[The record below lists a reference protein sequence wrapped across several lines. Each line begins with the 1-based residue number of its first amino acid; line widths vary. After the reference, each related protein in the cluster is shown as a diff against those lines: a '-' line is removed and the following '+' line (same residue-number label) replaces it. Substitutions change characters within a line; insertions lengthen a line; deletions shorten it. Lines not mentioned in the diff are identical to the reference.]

1 MGRALTSVTTKANA
15 RALAHAAWV
24 VGMACC
30 TLLLRGCKPPAA
42 PPLLASSCAR
52 DPVLELL
59 LFGPEGGWVAQVGK
73 CRWAAGWGGGHGEGG
88 GPGGR
93 RAWCQGGGSMQLSKA
108 HCTVPALWQRRVLQ
122 VANTRAS
129 RLRVIDEQPA

>member
-73 CRWAAGWGGGHGEGG
+73 CGWAAGWGGRHWRAGSLVPGWREHAAEQ
-88 GPGGR
+88 GPLHSACFVAEA
-93 RAWCQGGGSMQLSKA
+93 RAPSCKTREPAGSES
-108 HCTVPALWQRRVLQ
+108 
-122 VANTRAS
+122 
-129 RLRVIDEQPA
+129 